1 MLSKVIAIAQQ
12 KGGTGKTTLAVHLAL
27 AFIKYHNLKVAII
40 DTDPQ
45 GSLGKWFMIRTEK
58 KISNDNLTFKTASLW
73 GAQYE
78 SKTLKNDNDIVII
91 DTPPKIESDARPSIE
106 AADLVLIPMAAS
118 HVDFWATGAI
128 VEIAKK
134 ANKKILIQINRSNQR
149 SKLITKTNDFIKS
162 LNFKTA
168 SLWGAQYESKILK
181 KDHDVIIIDTPPK
194 IESDARPSIEAA
206 DLVLIP
212 VTPSHVDFWATEAI
226 VEIAKKANKKI
237 LIQINRANQRSKLI
251 SKTNEY
257 IKSINVSSTNTI
269 IGNRQIYASSM
280 GEGKTA
286 VEKQKK
292 SNAVEEMK
300 KLSDQILE
308 ELK

>member
-1 MLSKVIAIAQQ
+1 MLSNVITISQQ
-12 KGGTGKTTLAVHLAL
+12 KGGTGKTTLAVHLAM

-58 KISNDNLTFKTASLW
+58 KVSNENLTFKTASLW

-78 SKTLKNDNDIVII
+78 SKTLKNDHDIVII

-134 ANKKILIQINRSNQR
+134 ANKKILAQINRSSQR
-149 SKLITKTNDFIKS
+149 SKLIDKTKDFIKS
-162 LNFKTA
+162 L
-168 SLWGAQYESKILK
+168 
-181 KDHDVIIIDTPPK
+181 
-194 IESDARPSIEAA
+194 
-206 DLVLIP
+206 DL
-212 VTPSHVDFWATEAI
+212 
-226 VEIAKKANKKI
+226 
-237 LIQINRANQRSKLI
+237 Q
-251 SKTNEY
+251 
-257 IKSINVSSTNTI
+257 STDTI
-269 IGNRQIYASSM
+269 IGNRQIYTSSM

-286 VEKQKK
+286 VEKQRKG
-292 SNAVEEMK
+292 NAVDEIK
-300 KLSDQILE
+300 KLSDQILNQ
-308 ELK
+308 LN

>member
-1 MLSKVIAIAQQ
+1 MLSKVITICQQ

-27 AFIKYHNLKVAII
+27 AFAKLHNLKIAII

-45 GSLGKWFMIRTEK
+45 GSLGKWFVVRTEK
-58 KISNDNLTFKTASLW
+58 KVSNENLTFKTASLW

-78 SKTLKNDNDIVII
+78 SKALKKDHDIVII

-106 AADLVLIPMAAS
+106 AADLVLIPM
-118 HVDFWATGAI
+118 
-128 VEIAKK
+128 
-134 ANKKILIQINRSNQR
+134 
-149 SKLITKTNDFIKS
+149 
-162 LNFKTA
+162 
-168 SLWGAQYESKILK
+168 
-181 KDHDVIIIDTPPK
+181 
-194 IESDARPSIEAA
+194 
-206 DLVLIP
+206 
-212 VTPSHVDFWATEAI
+212 TPSHVDFWATEAI
-226 VEIAKKANKKI
+226 IDIAKKAEKKI
-237 LIQINRANQRSKLI
+237 FIQINRANERSKLVK
-251 SKTNEY
+251 KTYEY
-257 IKSINVSSTNTI
+257 INSINVKSTNTL
-269 IGNRQIYASSM
+269 IGHRQIYASSM

>member
-1 MLSKVIAIAQQ
+1 MLSKVITISQQ

-45 GSLGKWFMIRTEK
+45 GSLGKWFMIREEK

-78 SKTLKNDNDIVII
+78 SKSLKKDNDIVII

-106 AADLVLIPMAAS
+106 SADLVLIPMAAS

-134 ANKKILIQINRSNQR
+134 ANKKILIQINRSSQR
-149 SKLITKTNDFIKS
+149 SKLISKTNDFIKS
-162 LNFKTA
+162 LNL
-168 SLWGAQYESKILK
+168 S
-181 KDHDVIIIDTPPK
+181 
-194 IESDARPSIEAA
+194 
-206 DLVLIP
+206 
-212 VTPSHVDFWATEAI
+212 AT
-226 VEIAKKANKKI
+226 K
-237 LIQINRANQRSKLI
+237 
-251 SKTNEY
+251 
-257 IKSINVSSTNTI
+257 TI
-269 IGNRQIYASSM
+269 IGNRQIFASSM
-280 GEGKTA
+280 GEGQTA

-292 SNAVEEMK
+292 SIAVEEIK
-300 KLSDQILE
+300 QLSEQILSE
-308 ELK
+308 IK

>member
-1 MLSKVIAIAQQ
+1 MLSKVITISQQ
-12 KGGTGKTTLAVHLAL
+12 KGGSGKTTLAVHLAL

-58 KISNDNLTFKTASLW
+58 KVSNDNLTFKTASLW

-78 SKTLKNDNDIVII
+78 SKTLKKDHDIVII

-106 AADLVLIPMAAS
+106 SADLVLIPIAAS

-134 ANKKILIQINRSNQR
+134 ANKKILIQINRS
-149 SKLITKTNDFIKS
+149 S
-162 LNFKTA
+162 
-168 SLWGAQYESKILK
+168 
-181 KDHDVIIIDTPPK
+181 
-194 IESDARPSIEAA
+194 
-206 DLVLIP
+206 
-212 VTPSHVDFWATEAI
+212 
-226 VEIAKKANKKI
+226 
-237 LIQINRANQRSKLI
+237 QRSKLI
-251 SKTNEY
+251 SKTNDF
-257 IKSINVSSTNTI
+257 IKSLDLTATKTI
-269 IGNRQIYASSM
+269 IGNRQIFAASM

-292 SNAVEEMK
+292 SSAVEEIK
-300 KLSDQILE
+300 ELSEQILSE
-308 ELK
+308 IK

>member
-1 MLSKVIAIAQQ
+1 MLSKVITISQQ

-45 GSLGKWFMIRTEK
+45 GSLGKWFVIRSEK
-58 KISNDNLTFKTASLW
+58 KVSNYNLTFKTASLW

-106 AADLVLIPMAAS
+106 ASDLVIIPM
-118 HVDFWATGAI
+118 
-128 VEIAKK
+128 
-134 ANKKILIQINRSNQR
+134 
-149 SKLITKTNDFIKS
+149 
-162 LNFKTA
+162 
-168 SLWGAQYESKILK
+168 
-181 KDHDVIIIDTPPK
+181 
-194 IESDARPSIEAA
+194 
-206 DLVLIP
+206 
-212 VTPSHVDFWATEAI
+212 TPSHVDFWATEAI
-226 VEIAKKANKKI
+226 IEIAKKAKKKI
-237 LIQINRANQRSKLI
+237 LIQINRANRRSKLI

-257 IKSINVSSTNTI
+257 INSINVSATKTI
-269 IGNRQIYASSM
+269 IGHRQIYASSM

-292 SNAVEEMK
+292 GNAVEEIK
-300 KLSDQILE
+300 ELSGQILL

>member
-1 MLSKVIAIAQQ
+1 MLSKVLTISQQ
-12 KGGTGKTTLAVHLAL
+12 KGGSGKTTIAVHLAL
-27 AFIKYHNLKVAII
+27 AFIKYHNLKVAVI

-78 SKTLKNDNDIVII
+78 SKTLKKDHDIVII

-106 AADLVLIPMAAS
+106 SADLVLIPVAAS

-134 ANKKILIQINRSNQR
+134 ANKKILIQINRS
-149 SKLITKTNDFIKS
+149 S
-162 LNFKTA
+162 
-168 SLWGAQYESKILK
+168 
-181 KDHDVIIIDTPPK
+181 
-194 IESDARPSIEAA
+194 
-206 DLVLIP
+206 
-212 VTPSHVDFWATEAI
+212 
-226 VEIAKKANKKI
+226 
-237 LIQINRANQRSKLI
+237 QRSKLI
-251 SKTNEY
+251 SKTNEF
-257 IKSINVSSTNTI
+257 IKSLNLSATKTI
-269 IGNRQIYASSM
+269 IGNRQIFASSM

-292 SNAVEEMK
+292 SNAVEEIK
-300 KLSDQILE
+300 QLSEQILSE
-308 ELK
+308 IK

>member
-1 MLSKVIAIAQQ
+1 MLSKVITIAQQ
-12 KGGTGKTTLAVHLAL
+12 KGGTGKTTLSVHLAL
-27 AFIKYHNLKVAII
+27 AFIKYHNLKVAVI

-58 KISNDNLTFKTASLW
+58 KVSNEGLTFKTASLW

-78 SKTLKNDNDIVII
+78 SKTLKQNHDIVII

-128 VEIAKK
+128 AEIAKQ

-149 SKLITKTNDFIKS
+149 SKLINKTNSFIKS
-162 LNFKTA
+162 LN
-168 SLWGAQYESKILK
+168 L
-181 KDHDVIIIDTPPK
+181 
-194 IESDARPSIEAA
+194 
-206 DLVLIP
+206 
-212 VTPSHVDFWATEAI
+212 
-226 VEIAKKANKKI
+226 
-237 LIQINRANQRSKLI
+237 
-251 SKTNEY
+251 
-257 IKSINVSSTNTI
+257 SSTKTI
-269 IGNRQIYASSM
+269 IGNRQIYTSSM

-292 SNAVEEMK
+292 GNAVEEIK
-300 KLSDQILE
+300 SLSEQILTE
-308 ELK
+308 VK

>member
-1 MLSKVIAIAQQ
+1 MLSKVITISQQ

-45 GSLGKWFMIRTEK
+45 GSLGKWFVIRSEK
-58 KISNDNLTFKTASLW
+58 KVSNDNLTFKTASLW

-78 SKTLKNDNDIVII
+78 SKTLKKDNDIVII

-106 AADLVLIPMAAS
+106 ASDLVIIPM
-118 HVDFWATGAI
+118 
-128 VEIAKK
+128 
-134 ANKKILIQINRSNQR
+134 
-149 SKLITKTNDFIKS
+149 
-162 LNFKTA
+162 
-168 SLWGAQYESKILK
+168 
-181 KDHDVIIIDTPPK
+181 
-194 IESDARPSIEAA
+194 
-206 DLVLIP
+206 
-212 VTPSHVDFWATEAI
+212 TPSHVDFWATEAI
-226 VEIAKKANKKI
+226 IEIAKKAKKKI
-237 LIQINRANQRSKLI
+237 LIQINRANRRSKLI

-257 IKSINVSSTNTI
+257 INSINVSATKTI
-269 IGNRQIYASSM
+269 IGHRQIYASSM

-292 SNAVEEMK
+292 GNAVEEIK
-300 KLSDQILE
+300 ELSGQILL

>member
-1 MLSKVIAIAQQ
+1 MLSKVITISQQ

-58 KISNDNLTFKTASLW
+58 KNSDDNLTFKTASLW

-78 SKTLKNDNDIVII
+78 SKTLKKDHDIVII
-91 DTPPKIESDARPSIE
+91 DTPPKIESDARPAIE
-106 AADLVLIPMAAS
+106 AADLVLIPMSAS

-128 VEIAKK
+128 VDIAKK

-149 SKLITKTNDFIKS
+149 SKLMTKTNDFIKS
-162 LNFKTA
+162 L
-168 SLWGAQYESKILK
+168 
-181 KDHDVIIIDTPPK
+181 
-194 IESDARPSIEAA
+194 
-206 DLVLIP
+206 DL
-212 VTPSHVDFWATEAI
+212 
-226 VEIAKKANKKI
+226 
-237 LIQINRANQRSKLI
+237 
-251 SKTNEY
+251 
-257 IKSINVSSTNTI
+257 SSTKTI

-292 SNAVEEMK
+292 GNAIEEIK
-300 KLSDQILE
+300 SLSEQILE
-308 ELK
+308 EVK